1 MMNSI
6 KKLSLIAAIFALC
19 ASVSF
24 SQVSLGF
31 EIGAAMGNTKVKNVE
46 QYPDMFADA
55 AQNGGLYFLANANI
69 GITDRVQLK
78 VGIGYKG
85 QPYQFN
91 VDSTYGYSAILDNF
105 STEELSTVASSYY
118 FPAVLKFKLFK
129 KPTSPYIGIGYSYE
143 SLFKDLTFDGID
155 GDEDFQYI
163 QNNLHLA
170 EFMIGMQIARNDK
183 PFLEFV
189 FSYEQGL
196 NNQATSSYDFLGTD
210 FKIVESDIEFGINY
224 YFK

>member
-1 MMNSI
+1 MINST
-6 KKLSLIAAIFALC
+6 KKLSVLLFLVSAFA
-19 ASVSF
+19 F
-24 SQVSLGF
+24 SAPAHVSLGV
-31 EIGAAMGNTKVKNVE
+31 ESGAAMGSTKVKNVE
-46 QYPDMFADA
+46 DYPDMFADA
-55 AQNGGLYFLANANI
+55 AQNGGMYFLANANF
-69 GITDRVQLK
+69 GITDRIQLK

-91 VDSTYGYSAILDNF
+91 VDSAYGFSAITDNF

-118 FPAVLKFKLFK
+118 FPAVLKFKLMK
-129 KPTSPYIGIGYSYE
+129 KATSPYIGIGYSYE
-143 SLFKDLTFDGID
+143 SLFKDLSFNGIS

-163 QNNLHLA
+163 NSNLHLA
-170 EFMIGMQIARNDK
+170 EIMIGLQIARNDK

-196 NNQATSSYDFLGTD
+196 NNQATSSYDFLGDD